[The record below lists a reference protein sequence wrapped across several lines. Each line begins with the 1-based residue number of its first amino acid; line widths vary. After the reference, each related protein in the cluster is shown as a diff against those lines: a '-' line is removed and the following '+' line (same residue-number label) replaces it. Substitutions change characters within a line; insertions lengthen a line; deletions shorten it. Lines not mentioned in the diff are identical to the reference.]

1 PPQDGAL
8 GPAAAVPA
16 AGGKVDAAG
25 VAAVLRLVGA
35 GVPGGRGGR
44 LPRRGR
50 EIAVGTVGGSA
61 RALGQT
67 LVRRGGALVPRQ
79 HPLQAFPAFLFFAVH
94 GASAL
99 LSVRVFRSC
108 RGIFQELSGELSAAS
123 RAGHSNAS
131 AG

>member
-1 PPQDGAL
+1 MNVRECAIMNI
-8 GPAAAVPA
+8 A
-16 AGGKVDAAG
+16 DAKMTEDKTA
-25 VAAVLRLVGA
+25 
-35 GVPGGRGGR
+35 
-44 LPRRGR
+44 
-50 EIAVGTVGGSA
+50 VGGSA

-67 LVRRGGALVPRQ
+67 LVRRGGALVPCQ

-99 LSVRVFRSC
+99 LSVRVFRSY
-108 RGIFQELSGELSAAS
+108 RGIFQELSGEFSAAS